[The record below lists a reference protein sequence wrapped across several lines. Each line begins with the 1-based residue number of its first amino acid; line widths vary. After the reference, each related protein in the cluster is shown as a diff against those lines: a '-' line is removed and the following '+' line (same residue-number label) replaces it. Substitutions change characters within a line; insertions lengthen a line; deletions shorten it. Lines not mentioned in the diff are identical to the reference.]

1 MGWIKG
7 KSICENC
14 KIEFEWKRSDKVVR
28 PRCCSHKCWGKV
40 NTQNLRSFNEKRF
53 RWSNANEKEKLER
66 KKSLFDQKVI
76 KKEGCWDWK
85 GSIYKNGYGFIPIH
99 ENGKK
104 FSSLAHRLS
113 YELHIGPIPEGF
125 IVCHRCDNP
134 KCTNPDHLW
143 IGTTQDNV
151 DDKIR
156 KGRSNKGQ
164 KHGNSKLKDEDI
176 PEIRKML
183 DLGVSGAKLA
193 RKYNVSTTIISYIK
207 NRKTWTH
214 VK

>member
-1 MGWIKG
+1 M
-7 KSICENC
+7 EYY
-14 KIEFEWKRSDKVVR
+14 R
-28 PRCCSHKCWGKV
+28 
-40 NTQNLRSFNEKRF
+40 LRRAH
-53 RWSNANEKEKLER
+53 R
-66 KKSLFDQKVI
+66 
-76 KKEGCWDWK
+76 
-85 GSIYKNGYGFIPIH
+85 NGYGFIPLYGRG
-99 ENGKK
+99 NV
-104 FSSLAHRLS
+104 FSVLAHRLS
-113 YELHIGPIPEGF
+113 YELHIGQIPEGF

-134 KCTNPDHLW
+134 KCTNPEHLW

-207 NRKTWTH
+207 NKKTWTH